1 MSCWAVIVAAGRG
14 SRAGLG
20 VNKVF
25 HPVNGRS
32 VRCLDAIE
40 RSGRFNGAVVVLSP
54 EDEGRFG
61 ELRVAEG
68 PFAIVKKTVA
78 GGATRRDSVCNGLL
92 ALPEDTR
99 IVAIHDAARPFV
111 TTAMID
117 ATLDSARACGSGV
130 ISTPV
135 VDTIKHKTPVLVVE
149 QRIRE
154 QKGHKFAGY
163 LKVVRLDT
171 HHMIWVDVKQF
182 VTVPYWTMDLEK
194 AVQYGYVIAVYRNNS
209 RYEPMD
215 NKKHRGTLPD
225 GLRVLMCDTKTAR
238 YFSKEPAHNPL
249 LGIVFRSKEEK
260 DAYYRTFLFFNRD
273 DLSMVY

>member
-1 MSCWAVIVAAGRG
+1 MTVKPVTRYAGIRPAVRRILILALAALLCAGFTVSAAAESLEPVDVDLILAQNAAVAFSLKGPDGKLLKPRKAEELKGRG
-14 SRAGLG
+14 EPDVVGEEPDYRGIVGYMALQTSWE
-20 VNKVF
+20 V
-25 HPVNGRS
+25 S
-32 VRCLDAIE
+32 
-40 RSGRFNGAVVVLSP
+40 RFNTFTQTPWLLPVY
-54 EDEGRFG
+54 ENTG
-61 ELRVAEG
+61 E
-68 PFAIVKKTVA
+68 KWK
-78 GGATRRDSVCNGLL
+78 
-92 ALPEDTR
+92 
-99 IVAIHDAARPFV
+99 
-111 TTAMID
+111 
-117 ATLDSARACGSGV
+117 
-130 ISTPV
+130 V

>member
-1 MSCWAVIVAAGRG
+1 MTVKPVTRYTGTGPALRRILALALAAILCVGFSVSAAAESPEPVDVDLILAQNAAVAFSLKGPDGKLLKPRKAEEMKGRG
-14 SRAGLG
+14 EPDVVGEEPDYRGIVGYMALQTSWE
-20 VNKVF
+20 V
-25 HPVNGRS
+25 S
-32 VRCLDAIE
+32 
-40 RSGRFNGAVVVLSP
+40 RFNTFTQTPWLLPVY
-54 EDEGRFG
+54 ENTG
-61 ELRVAEG
+61 E
-68 PFAIVKKTVA
+68 KWK
-78 GGATRRDSVCNGLL
+78 
-92 ALPEDTR
+92 
-99 IVAIHDAARPFV
+99 
-111 TTAMID
+111 
-117 ATLDSARACGSGV
+117 
-130 ISTPV
+130 V

>member
-1 MSCWAVIVAAGRG
+1 MTVKPVTRYTGTRTALRRILALALAALLCAGFSASAAAESPEPVDVDLIMAQNAAVAFSLKGPDGKLLKPRKAEELKGRG
-14 SRAGLG
+14 EPDVVGEEPDYRGIVGYMALQTSWE
-20 VNKVF
+20 V
-25 HPVNGRS
+25 S
-32 VRCLDAIE
+32 
-40 RSGRFNGAVVVLSP
+40 RFNTFTQTPWLLPVY
-54 EDEGRFG
+54 ENTG
-61 ELRVAEG
+61 E
-68 PFAIVKKTVA
+68 KWK
-78 GGATRRDSVCNGLL
+78 
-92 ALPEDTR
+92 
-99 IVAIHDAARPFV
+99 
-111 TTAMID
+111 
-117 ATLDSARACGSGV
+117 
-130 ISTPV
+130 V

-238 YFSKEPAHNPL
+238 YFSKDPEHNPL

>member
-1 MSCWAVIVAAGRG
+1 MTVKPVTRYAGIRPAARRILILALAALLCAGFAVSAAAESPEPVDVDLILAQNAAVAFSLKGPDGKLLKPRKAEELKGRG
-14 SRAGLG
+14 EPDVVGEEPDYRGIVGYMALQTSWE
-20 VNKVF
+20 V
-25 HPVNGRS
+25 S
-32 VRCLDAIE
+32 
-40 RSGRFNGAVVVLSP
+40 RFNTFTQTPWLLPVY
-54 EDEGRFG
+54 ENTG
-61 ELRVAEG
+61 E
-68 PFAIVKKTVA
+68 KWK
-78 GGATRRDSVCNGLL
+78 
-92 ALPEDTR
+92 
-99 IVAIHDAARPFV
+99 
-111 TTAMID
+111 
-117 ATLDSARACGSGV
+117 
-130 ISTPV
+130 V